1 MLGREADHPVCIL
14 MDEHEVIYRNLEE
27 LWRILNE
34 INNSLATVGELAG
47 LSEIAQLLVEAES
60 HHTREE
66 KALFTRLENQ
76 GVTELTQYLRQEHKQ
91 LRLKKHLFAE
101 LTKPPV
107 IVSSS
112 QFVQKLNE
120 TGQYLVNTL
129 KAHIFTEEEILY
141 PMALDVLGHEE
152 WKLMVTEFNRIG
164 YCQFTYKAFFEGCR
178 RCVLNCPSRTIGLL

>member
-76 GVTELTQYLRQEHKQ
+76 GVTELTQYLRQ
-91 LRLKKHLFAE
+91 
-101 LTKPPV
+101 
-107 IVSSS
+107 
-112 QFVQKLNE
+112 
-120 TGQYLVNTL
+120 
-129 KAHIFTEEEILY
+129 
-141 PMALDVLGHEE
+141 
-152 WKLMVTEFNRIG
+152 
-164 YCQFTYKAFFEGCR
+164 
-178 RCVLNCPSRTIGLL
+178 